1 VTPKQF
7 EKARKELG
15 LSQPAMAKA
24 LGRSRQTIINL
35 EKGTSPILRTTELAV
50 QHLLQNPE
58 KAKVKVKK

>member
-1 VTPKQF
+1 MTPKQF

-50 QHLLQNPE
+50 LYLLLCASRV
-58 KAKVKVKK
+58 KTKVKK